1 MAVMAIAPS
10 WSVMGAAGPAVAS
23 EPARVSVSP
32 AASPPVGEMPWTAL
46 WDSEANRAILTA
58 TNVRPGFAS
67 PPAQGQVIIA
77 NLAAPAMVRLQ
88 ETSIVFTCPASTT
101 YPKRPPS
108 QPASGTGCT
117 TRSPGYG
124 QGNLSAELRLTVTDS
139 TTGRLVFGGLFNA
152 TGGAAPGPSSLAT
165 QVQVCGLNVTRKQ
178 PCPAWAEG
186 EHHTFSFRV
195 TFPNTAGAAGRD
207 NVYQGT
213 RASAAFVW
221 ETA

>member
-10 WSVMGAAGPAVAS
+10 WSVTGTTGPAVAS
-23 EPARVSVSP
+23 EPARVSTSLV
-32 AASPPVGEMPWTAL
+32 ASPPVGETAWTAL

-67 PPAQGQVIIA
+67 APAQGQVIIA
-77 NLAAPAMVRLQ
+77 NLAEPAVVRLQ
-88 ETSIVFTCPASTT
+88 ETSIVFTCPASAT

-108 QPASGTGCT
+108 QPASGTGCA

-124 QGNLSAELRLTVTDS
+124 QGNLSADLSLTVTDS
-139 TTGRLVFGGLFNA
+139 TTGRLVFGGRFDA
-152 TGGAAPGPSSLAT
+152 TGGAAPGPPSLAT
-165 QVQVCGLNVTRKQ
+165 AVQVCGVNVTRRQ

-186 EHHTFSFRV
+186 ERHTFSFRV
-195 TFPNTAGAAGRD
+195 TFPSAAGATGRD

-221 ETA
+221 GAA